1 MRGAAKRGSNI
12 LAGEEQDG
20 NFAEDEECA
29 EFARIKLGPGCTIAD
44 PGGCDFDGRE
54 EDRGNGQSVPTP
66 KLPVF
71 ALEPNIFIDK
81 RVRLD

>member
-1 MRGAAKRGSNI
+1 M
-12 LAGEEQDG
+12 L
-20 NFAEDEECA
+20 CA
-29 EFARIKLGPGCTIAD
+29 TRANRPARCSRYGCTIAD